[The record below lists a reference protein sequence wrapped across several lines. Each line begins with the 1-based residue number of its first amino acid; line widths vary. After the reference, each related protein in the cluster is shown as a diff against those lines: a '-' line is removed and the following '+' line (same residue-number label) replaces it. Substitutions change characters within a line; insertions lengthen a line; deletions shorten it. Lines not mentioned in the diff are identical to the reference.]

1 MILSSLV
8 FFSVGAIVA
17 ALAKNFSV
25 LLTGRTIQ
33 GIGAGG
39 IISLTEII
47 ITDLVPLRERGKW
60 FGYQSFVWALGSVTG
75 PIVGGT
81 FAQNVTWRWIFW
93 INLPFCG
100 IGLVAVVVFLRLNKR
115 TGSIY
120 SKVLGFDWG
129 GAFLLTAS
137 ATSFLIPVSWGGIMY
152 AWSSWQAI
160 LPLILGV
167 TGIVGFICFESYIAR
182 EPLIRFAIFK
192 QLTAVVNYFG
202 TFIHGI
208 VLWCLIY
215 YLPFYFEGV
224 KDYKPAI
231 VGVAVFPE
239 TFTVAPA
246 SIIAGIA
253 VSITGRFR
261 WAIWTGWS
269 LTVLGM
275 GLLCNLTPDT
285 SIPAWIFMNLVPG
298 VGLGTLFSGLAYAT
312 QASAEQVDV
321 AFAAAMYTFSR
332 SLGQSIGVA
341 IGGTIFQSQFRAKL
355 TAYPTLAGNATEL
368 AQDVSG
374 LVQLI
379 KAMPKDLP
387 ERRMIV
393 VAYSKSLKIVWAV
406 MAGLAFVALALSGLT
421 KGLDLNE
428 AQVTEQGLKV
438 EKPRA
443 GQELE

>member
-17 ALAKNFSV
+17 ARAKNFSV

-33 GIGAGG
+33 GTGAGG

-100 IGLVAVVVFLRLNKR
+100 IGIIAVVVFLRLNKR
-115 TGSIY
+115 PGSIY

-137 ATSFLIPVSWGGIMY
+137 ATSLLIPVSWGGIMY
-152 AWSSWQAI
+152 AWSSWQTI

-192 QLTAVVNYFG
+192 QPTAVVNYFG

-298 VGLGTLFSGLAYAT
+298 VGLGTLYSGLAYAT
-312 QASAEQVDV
+312 QASADQVDV

-332 SLGQSIGVA
+332 SVGQSIGVA

-355 TAYPTLAGNATEL
+355 TAYPTLASNATEL

-393 VAYSKSLKIVWAV
+393 VAYAKSLKIVWAV
-406 MAGLAFVALALSGLT
+406 MAGLAVVALVLSGLT

-428 AQVTEQGLKV
+428 PQVTEQGLKV
-438 EKPRA
+438 EKPMA
-443 GQELE
+443 GQEPE

>member
-1 MILSSLV
+1 M
-8 FFSVGAIVA
+8 A
-17 ALAKNFSV
+17 ALAQNFTV
-25 LLTGRTIQ
+25 LLAGRTIQ
-33 GIGAGG
+33 GTGAGG
-39 IISLTEII
+39 IISLAEILV
-47 ITDLVPLRERGKW
+47 TDLVPLRERGTW

-75 PIVGGT
+75 PILGGT
-81 FAQNVTWRWIFW
+81 FAENVTWRWIFW

-100 IGLVAVVVFLRLNKR
+100 VGFVAIIVFLRLNKR
-115 TGSIY
+115 PGSIY
-120 SKVLGFDWG
+120 SKILGFDWG

-137 ATSFLIPVSWGGIMY
+137 ATSFLIPVSWGGITY
-152 AWSSWQAI
+152 AWSSWQTL
-160 LPLILGV
+160 LPLLLGV
-167 TGIVGFICFESYIAR
+167 FGLVSFICFENRLAR

-192 QLTAVVNYFG
+192 QRTAMVNYFG

-224 KDYKPAI
+224 KDYKPSI

-246 SIIAGIA
+246 SIIVGVTI
-253 VSITGRFR
+253 SITGRFR
-261 WAIWTGWS
+261 WAIWTGWF

-298 VGLGTLFSGLAYAT
+298 VGLGTLYSSLAYAT
-312 QASAEQVDV
+312 QASADQVDV

-332 SLGQSIGVA
+332 SVGQSIGVA
-341 IGGTIFQSQFRAKL
+341 IGGTIFQSQFRTKL
-355 TAYPTLAGNATEL
+355 TAYPTLARNATEL
-368 AQDVSG
+368 ARDASG
-374 LVQLI
+374 LIQII

-393 VAYSKSLKIVWAV
+393 DAYAESLKIVWAV
-406 MAGLAFVALALSGLT
+406 MAGLAFVALVLSGLT
-421 KGLDLNE
+421 KGLDLNKP
-428 AQVTEQGLKV
+428 QVTEQGLKADKRRST
-438 EKPRA
+438 EEMP
-443 GQELE
+443 QY